1 MTGNDCERVLSKL
14 DELVDDA
21 LAETD
26 QLAVLDHLES
36 CASCRAELRATEELL
51 AAASALPGLVLP
63 DRDLWSEISERIEA
77 GRVVRPGFPASNDA
91 TKLQPWL
98 AVAAAALL
106 VISISIAYMAGM
118 ASTKSRVATV
128 PPAESGVMRAAYGHL
143 ATDLELARDQL
154 RETVELRRDE
164 LTPETWSVVM
174 ENMTVIDDAIER
186 IEAALS
192 ERPGDD
198 RLNRQLTGAYRRQIA
213 LLQRAATLPSEV

>member
-1 MTGNDCERVLSKL
+1 MTENHCEGVLSKL

-26 QLAVLDHLES
+26 QAAVLDHLES

-51 AAASALPGLVLP
+51 AATRALPGSVLP
-63 DRDLWSEISERIEA
+63 DRDLWHEIAERIET
-77 GRVVRPGFPASNDA
+77 GRVVRPGFPASSD
-91 TKLQPWL
+91 TRRLRPWL
-98 AVAAAALL
+98 AVAAAAVL
-106 VISISIAYMAGM
+106 VISVAIAYMAGM
-118 ASTKSRVATV
+118 ANTKSRVATA
-128 PPAESGVMRAAYGHL
+128 PPPESGIMRAAYDHL

-192 ERPGDD
+192 EHPGDD